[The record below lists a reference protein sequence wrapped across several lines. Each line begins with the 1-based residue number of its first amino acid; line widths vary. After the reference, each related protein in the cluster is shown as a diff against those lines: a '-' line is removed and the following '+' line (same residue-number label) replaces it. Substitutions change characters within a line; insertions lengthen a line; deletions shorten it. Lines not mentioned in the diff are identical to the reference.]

1 MPASLRFHAQPTPAK
16 NPMLQHQ
23 HQCEACGDT
32 FNVDTDLEAKPLTF
46 NVIELSQSCV
56 FGIRD

>member
-23 HQCEACGDT
+23 QQCEACGDT
-32 FNVDTDLEAKPLTF
+32 FNVDTDLEAKIQSHWPLM
-46 NVIELSQSCV
+46 
-56 FGIRD
+56 